1 MGYRYNA
8 TCLLYKHSIS
18 MNGAAI
24 PSSTTERAGL
34 RGESGKRSA
43 VDIDIGGKEGE
54 RPENGESAPPVHP
67 HQLSGTPAE
76 RELVARSGNGI
87 GLMI

>member
-1 MGYRYNA
+1 MAQQY
-8 TCLLYKHSIS
+8 
-18 MNGAAI
+18 

-54 RPENGESAPPVHP
+54 RPENGESAPPSSTSAVRYA
-67 HQLSGTPAE
+67 S
-76 RELVARSGNGI
+76 RKELVARSGNGI

>member
-8 TCLLYKHSIS
+8 TCLLYEPSIS

-24 PSSTTERAGL
+24 PGSTTDRAGL
-34 RGESGKRSA
+34 REASA